1 MSISKGKTALIAVVT
16 TLSSVGFAQ
25 GIAVNIDGHPVNF
38 SDTTP
43 REVNGRV
50 LVPLRGVFENLGAN
64 VDWNSSTQTVDANK
78 GDTSVRL
85 QIGNSMATVNGKN
98 VYLDVPP
105 RIIGGSTMVPLRFV
119 SESLGADVDWQAQNR
134 TVFITTAEAMNNP
147 NYVRRNT
154 ERRIVRRQ
162 ERREQREV
170 RRQRNTL
177 RTALRANS
185 VIPVSLD
192 DPLSSSESRSGDRFS
207 ATLRTE
213 GQNEYAG
220 LPQGTR
226 IEGHVVMA
234 RPRSGNEP
242 GVLQLAFDR
251 VRLPDGYTEKIDG
264 TVTGLDANSI
274 TRGDNGILQAKNG
287 ARKKGDTMVYVG
299 YGAGA
304 GALLGILTK
313 NNILTTTVVGGALG
327 LLVDQLQKNQ
337 RQPRDV
343 NLSTGTQMGVR
354 LEQPLEF
361 ER

>member
-25 GIAVNIDGHPVNF
+25 SIAVNIDGHPVNF

-64 VDWNSSTQTVDANK
+64 VDWNAGTQTVDANK

-85 QIGNSMATVNGKN
+85 QIGNSMATVNGRN

-134 TVFITTAEAMNNP
+134 TVFITTAEAMHNP
-147 NYVRRNT
+147 NYRRT
-154 ERRIVRRQ
+154 YVRRQ
-162 ERREQREV
+162 DRQDRREQREV

-185 VIPVSLD
+185 VIPVTLD

-207 ATLRTE
+207 ATLKTD
-213 GQNEYAG
+213 GQSSYAG
-220 LPQGTR
+220 LPQGTK

-234 RPRSGNEP
+234 RQRSGNDP

-251 VRLPDGYTEKIDG
+251 VRLPDGYAEKIDG
-264 TVTGLDANSI
+264 TVTGLDANSV
-274 TRGDNGILQAKNG
+274 TRGDNGIIQAKNG
-287 ARKKGDTMVYVG
+287 ARKKGDTLVYVG

-313 NNILTTTVVGGALG
+313 NNVLTTTVVGGALG

-343 NLSTGTQMGVR
+343 NLSSGTQMGVR
-354 LEQPLEF
+354 LEQALEF